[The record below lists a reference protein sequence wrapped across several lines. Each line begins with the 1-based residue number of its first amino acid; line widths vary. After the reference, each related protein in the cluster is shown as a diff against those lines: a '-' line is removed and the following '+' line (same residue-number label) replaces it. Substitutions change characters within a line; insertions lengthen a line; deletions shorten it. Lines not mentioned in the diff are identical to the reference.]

1 MKEFIVVDTEG
12 SDAISEIAIID
23 RDGRLLYEA
32 FEQNHPDHAGRLK
45 KRSLA
50 EMLQTFFRLAEKK
63 QVIFHHANH
72 DVQVLRRSCRQAGM
86 PWKRGLQID
95 CTYEL
100 AHRYLPGFASYSLE
114 YLSKKLNLKV
124 NQKYFNPQQ
133 AHSARY
139 DAEFTY
145 QLYCKLMELKS
156 SASLRDVLKD
166 KPNPFSSSKV
176 DNPFQDH
183 PDLKQIYQD
192 EFELLKATIDDI
204 RDDRNHQSQGVVI
217 IGEPGT
223 GKTHLIMR
231 LAKEL
236 LQVNR
241 LLFIGQP
248 NNADTVL
255 YHIYTRILKSFV
267 ETVPGN
273 GFTQLEN
280 LLAHSFVRILQ
291 ATSQQN
297 NNDETILSRIGNNP
311 LALYSLAREG
321 TDLKRK
327 LWQHIE
333 RRTNEWWMSQYGL
346 SGYSAQIIKGIIK
359 FCSYTEPRRK
369 ELATRWLVANELEPE
384 DAELIGLENWS
395 ADLSKEDFSLEA
407 ISVFSK
413 LSLLDEPL
421 IIVFDQLEG
430 LGLESNRSLLERFG
444 EAVKEIFTYVPNSL
458 IILNLFPDRWQ
469 QFQTFFD
476 GSVIDRI
483 SQHKIFLQQP
493 THEQIEEILR
503 LKVRAIGI
511 DLNRLFMPEELGQI
525 LSHRPIRSALN
536 RAADYYRY
544 KSRGIPLP
552 ASNQESSATDQA
564 MQPAAQTTVEQ
575 RLDRLE
581 QEFRKFHQAMQTI
594 ATALGSIYGTPTIPD
609 SQVAISFLNGAGDCH
624 DSDTDFLNPALAE
637 SLIVHPDATRQVLD
651 YLKQQRQALIQDYD
665 KLQIITD
672 SDDIGKLM
680 TIAEAFQSIQP
691 FEMDCLRL
699 GKKKLPE
706 HRLFRIGSARSREI
720 AIGFLQVEGSSFT
733 SLLKNFNELVVTHK
747 ETNFLLY
754 RDGRQPRIKGKVGL
768 EEIEK
773 LNNAPN
779 GDYRLMEETDRIDFE
794 LLYRLIVDI
803 QNRDLEL
810 DLLTALEVVTTELRE
825 NWLVQL
831 FQPDSLLSQ

>member
-12 SDAISEIAIID
+12 SEIVREIAILNSE
-23 RDGRLLYEA
+23 GQLVYEA
-32 FEQNHPDHAGRLK
+32 FDAAHPDYTETQLK
-45 KRSLA
+45 KQP
-50 EMLQTFFRLAEKK
+50 LQAILPCFFDFAKQK
-63 QVIFHHANH
+63 QVIFHSANH
-72 DVQVLRRSCRQAGM
+72 DIQVLRQSCRKAGLT
-86 PWKRGLQID
+86 WRKIQFS

-100 AHRYLPGFASYSLE
+100 AQHYLPDLPSYSLE
-114 YLSKKLNLKV
+114 YLSKRLNLKV

-145 QLYCKLMELKS
+145 QLYLKLMELKS
-156 SASLRDVLKD
+156 QSSLKKALKD

-204 RDDRNHQSQGVVI
+204 RDDRNHQSQGAVV

-248 NNADTVL
+248 NNPDSVL

-291 ATSQQN
+291 ATSQQS
-297 NNDETILSRIGNNP
+297 NNDEIILSRIGENP
-311 LALYSLAREG
+311 LALYSLAKEG

-333 RRTNEWWMSQYGL
+333 RRTNEWWTSQYGL

-369 ELATRWLVANELEPE
+369 ELATRWLVAHELERE
-384 DAELIGLENWS
+384 DAESIGLENWS
-395 ADLSKEDFSLEA
+395 ADFSKEDFSLEA

-430 LGLESNRSLLERFG
+430 LGLECNRNLLERFG

-483 SQHKIFLQQP
+483 SQHKVFLEAPTNQQ
-493 THEQIEEILR
+493 IKEILQ

-511 DLNRLFMPEELGQI
+511 DLEKLFTSGELQQI
-525 LSHRPIRSALN
+525 LSHRPIRAALN

-544 KSRGIPLP
+544 KARGIPLP
-552 ASNQESSATDQA
+552 RSAQEFSESYPSPEFPIST
-564 MQPAAQTTVEQ
+564 EQ

-581 QEFRKFHQAMQTI
+581 QELSKFRQAIQAI
-594 ATALGSIYGTPTIPD
+594 ATGLGSIYSTETNGETPVFQP
-609 SQVAISFLNGAGDCH
+609 FLNTEFNPHQNTHYQNGNAH
-624 DSDTDFLNPALAE
+624 RSDET
-637 SLIVHPDATRQVLD
+637 LIVRLDATRQVLD
-651 YLKQQRQALIQDYD
+651 YLKSQRPELLQDYD

-672 SDDIGKLM
+672 SDDIGKLT
-680 TIAEAFQSIQP
+680 TIAEAFQLIQP
-691 FEMDCLRL
+691 FEIDCLRL
-699 GKKKLPE
+699 GKSKLPE
-706 HRLFRIGSARSREI
+706 NRVFQSELKKV
-720 AIGFLQVEGSSFT
+720 AIGFLQIDGSGFT
-733 SLLKNFNELVVTHK
+733 SRLKNFNELVVSHK
-747 ETNFLLY
+747 DTRFLLW
-754 RDGRQPRIKGKVGL
+754 RDGRQPPITGKVGR

-773 LNNAPN
+773 LNNAAN
-779 GDYRLMEETDRIDFE
+779 GEYRLMEENDRIDFE
-794 LLYRLIVDI
+794 LLYKLVIDI
-803 QNRDLEL
+803 QNRDLDV
-810 DLLTALEVVTTELRE
+810 DLLAALEVVTDELKD
-825 NWLVQL
+825 NWLIQL
-831 FQPDSLLSQ
+831 FQPERSLN